1 MEHWSGFSPDVC
13 IKIEGL
19 ILLFYCKDCKI
30 VLAAQTDARCTSELT
45 IKSSLG
51 GEQAAGEFP
60 CAQIELSV
68 IGGEQ
73 QQIQIQ
79 IQDQMTVT

>member
-1 MEHWSGFSPDVC
+1 M
-13 IKIEGL
+13 
-19 ILLFYCKDCKI
+19 LFYCKDCKI
-30 VLAAQTDARCTSELT
+30 VLAPQTDARCTSEQT

-73 QQIQIQ
+73 QQPRVDTGPDDFHIG
-79 IQDQMTVT
+79 VTS